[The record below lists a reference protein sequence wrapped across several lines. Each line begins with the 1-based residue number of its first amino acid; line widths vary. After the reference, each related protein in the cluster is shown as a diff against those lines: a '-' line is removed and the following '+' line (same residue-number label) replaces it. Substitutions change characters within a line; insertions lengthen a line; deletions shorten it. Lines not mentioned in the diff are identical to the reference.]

1 MSKAIIPLVP
11 EAPIEKHAFM
21 TAPLSP
27 LPQEFSERLRDQL
40 RRLLLHFE
48 EMRSAAPPT
57 PGSWLPPVDLYEMD
71 DAVVV
76 RLELPGVPLSSV
88 RITMLDGLLKIE
100 GTKEAYP
107 PADNGNEAEKPLR
120 YLCLERTSG
129 TFARRVQLKWTIDL
143 ANITAHLSNGILE
156 IRLPKA
162 QTCGKE
168 LLIPIIEE

>member
-1 MSKAIIPLVP
+1 
-11 EAPIEKHAFM
+11 M

-48 EMRSAAPPT
+48 EMRAAAPPT

-71 DAVVV
+71 EAVVV
-76 RLELPGVPLSSV
+76 RLELPGVAASAV
-88 RITMLDGLLKIE
+88 RITILDGILKIE
-100 GTKEAYP
+100 GTKETAS
-107 PADNGNEAEKPLR
+107 PATQTTEPDKPLR

-143 ANITAHLSNGILE
+143 AHVVAKLSNGLLE

-162 QTCGKE
+162 QAAGKE
-168 LLIPIIEE
+168 LLIAIIEE

>member
-1 MSKAIIPLVP
+1 
-11 EAPIEKHAFM
+11 M

-48 EMRSAAPPT
+48 ELRAAAPPT

-71 DAVVV
+71 EAVVV
-76 RLELPGVPLSSV
+76 RLELPGVAAASV
-88 RITMLDGLLKIE
+88 RITILDGTLKIE
-100 GTKEAYP
+100 GTKETST
-107 PADNGNEAEKPLR
+107 PATQLTEPDKPLR

-143 ANITAHLSNGILE
+143 AHVTAKLANGLLE
-156 IRLPKA
+156 LRLPKA
-162 QTCGKE
+162 QASGKE
-168 LLIPIIEE
+168 LLIAIIEE

>member
-1 MSKAIIPLVP
+1 
-11 EAPIEKHAFM
+11 M

-48 EMRSAAPPT
+48 EMRSAAPPA
-57 PGSWLPPVDLYEMD
+57 PGSWLPPVDLYEMEE
-71 DAVVV
+71 AVVV
-76 RLELPGVPLSSV
+76 RLELPGVAASSV
-88 RITMLDGLLKIE
+88 RITLLDGLLKID
-100 GTKEAYP
+100 GAKESSP
-107 PADNGNEAEKPLR
+107 LSDNANETEKPLR

-129 TFARRVQLKWTIDL
+129 TFSRRVQLKWTIDP
-143 ANITAHLSNGILE
+143 AHVTAHLSNGILE

>member
-1 MSKAIIPLVP
+1 
-11 EAPIEKHAFM
+11 M

-48 EMRSAAPPT
+48 EMRAAAPPT

-71 DAVVV
+71 EAVVV
-76 RLELPGVPLSSV
+76 RLELPGVAASSV
-88 RITMLDGLLKIE
+88 RITILDGILKIE
-100 GTKEAYP
+100 GTKETAS
-107 PADNGNEAEKPLR
+107 PATQTTEPDKPLR

-143 ANITAHLSNGILE
+143 AHVVAKLSNGLLE

-162 QTCGKE
+162 QAAGKE
-168 LLIPIIEE
+168 LLIAIIEE

>member
-1 MSKAIIPLVP
+1 
-11 EAPIEKHAFM
+11 M

-48 EMRSAAPPT
+48 EMRAAAPPA

-71 DAVVV
+71 EAVVV
-76 RLELPGVPLSSV
+76 RLELPGVAASSV
-88 RITMLDGLLKIE
+88 RITILDGILKIE
-100 GTKEAYP
+100 GTKETST
-107 PADNGNEAEKPLR
+107 PAPQAAEDEKPLR

-129 TFARRVQLKWTIDL
+129 TFSRHVQLKWTIDL
-143 ANITAHLSNGILE
+143 AHITAKLANGLLE

-162 QTCGKE
+162 QASGKE
-168 LLIPIIEE
+168 LLIAIIEE

>member
-1 MSKAIIPLVP
+1 
-11 EAPIEKHAFM
+11 M

-48 EMRSAAPPT
+48 EMRAAAPPT

-71 DAVVV
+71 EAVVV
-76 RLELPGVPLSSV
+76 RLELPGVAASSV
-88 RITMLDGLLKIE
+88 RITILDGILKIE
-100 GTKEAYP
+100 GTKETAC
-107 PADNGNEAEKPLR
+107 PATQTTEPDKPLR

-143 ANITAHLSNGILE
+143 AHVVAKLSNGLLE

-162 QTCGKE
+162 QAAGKE
-168 LLIPIIEE
+168 LLIAIIEE

>member
-1 MSKAIIPLVP
+1 
-11 EAPIEKHAFM
+11 M

-57 PGSWLPPVDLYEMD
+57 PGSWLPPVDLYELE

-76 RLELPGVPLSSV
+76 RLELPGVPASSI
-88 RITMLDGLLKIE
+88 RITILDGILKIE
-100 GTKEAYP
+100 GTKETSYP
-107 PADNGNEAEKPLR
+107 APQATEPDKPLR

-129 TFARRVQLKWTIDL
+129 TFSRRVQVKWAIDL
-143 ANITAHLSNGILE
+143 AHVTAKLSNGILE

-162 QTCGKE
+162 QASGKE
-168 LLIPIIEE
+168 LLIAITEE

>member
-1 MSKAIIPLVP
+1 
-11 EAPIEKHAFM
+11 M

-48 EMRSAAPPT
+48 ELRAAAPPT
-57 PGSWLPPVDLYEMD
+57 PGSWLPPVELYEMD
-71 DAVVV
+71 EAVVV
-76 RLELPGVPLSSV
+76 RLELPGVALSAV
-88 RITMLDGLLKIE
+88 RLTILDGLLKIE
-100 GTKEAYP
+100 GTKESYP
-107 PADNGNEAEKPLR
+107 PPEQANEQEKPLR

-129 TFARRVQLKWTIDL
+129 TFSRRVQLKWTIDL
-143 ANITAHLSNGILE
+143 AHISARLANGILE

>member
-1 MSKAIIPLVP
+1 
-11 EAPIEKHAFM
+11 M

-48 EMRSAAPPT
+48 ELRSAAPPA
-57 PGSWLPPVDLYEMD
+57 PGSWLPPVDLCELD

-76 RLELPGVPLSSV
+76 RLELPGVAASSV
-88 RITMLDGLLKIE
+88 RVTILDGLLKIE
-100 GTKEAYP
+100 GAKESLYP
-107 PADNGNEAEKPLR
+107 PAEAEEKPQR

-129 TFARRVQLKWTIDL
+129 TFARRVQLKWTIDVEH
-143 ANITAHLSNGILE
+143 ITAHLSNGILE

-162 QTCGKE
+162 QACGKE

>member
-1 MSKAIIPLVP
+1 
-11 EAPIEKHAFM
+11 M

-48 EMRSAAPPT
+48 EMRAAAPPT

-76 RLELPGVPLSSV
+76 RLELPGVAVASV
-88 RITMLDGLLKIE
+88 RITILDGTLKIE
-100 GTKEAYP
+100 GTKETAHP
-107 PADNGNEAEKPLR
+107 GTQAAEQDKPLR

-129 TFARRVQLKWTIDL
+129 TFVRRVQLKWTIDL
-143 ANITAHLSNGILE
+143 ARVAAKLSNGLLE

-162 QTCGKE
+162 QAAGKE
-168 LLIPIIEE
+168 LLIAIIEE

>member
-1 MSKAIIPLVP
+1 
-11 EAPIEKHAFM
+11 M

-27 LPQEFSERLRDQL
+27 LPQEFSDRLRNQL

-48 EMRSAAPPT
+48 ELRAAAPPT
-57 PGSWLPPVDLYEMD
+57 PGSWLPPVDLYELE

-76 RLELPGVPLSSV
+76 HLELPGVALAAIRV
-88 RITMLDGLLKIE
+88 TMLDGLLKIE
-100 GTKEAYP
+100 GVKESYP
-107 PADNGNEAEKPLR
+107 PPDPGNEQEKPLR

-129 TFARRVQLKWTIDL
+129 TFARRVQLKWAIDL
-143 ANITAHLSNGILE
+143 ANVTAQLSNGILK

-162 QTCGKE
+162 QAAGKE

>member
-1 MSKAIIPLVP
+1 
-11 EAPIEKHAFM
+11 M

-48 EMRSAAPPT
+48 ELRSAAPPA
-57 PGSWLPPVDLYEMD
+57 PGSWLPPVDLYEME

-76 RLELPGVPLSSV
+76 RLELPGVALSAIRV
-88 RITMLDGLLKIE
+88 TILDGLLKVE
-100 GTKEAYP
+100 GTKESSP
-107 PADNGNEAEKPLR
+107 PEKTNEVEKPLR

-129 TFARRVQLKWTIDL
+129 SFLRRVQLKWTIDL
-143 ANITAHLSNGILE
+143 ARVSARLSNGILE

-162 QTCGKE
+162 QAAGKE
-168 LLIPIIEE
+168 LIIPIIEE

>member
-1 MSKAIIPLVP
+1 
-11 EAPIEKHAFM
+11 M

-48 EMRSAAPPT
+48 ELRAAAPPA

-71 DAVVV
+71 EAVVV
-76 RLELPGVPLSSV
+76 RLELPGVTLSAV
-88 RITMLDGLLKIE
+88 RLTILDGLLKIE

-107 PADNGNEAEKPLR
+107 PSEQVNEQEKPLR
-120 YLCLERTSG
+120 YHCLERTSG

-143 ANITAHLSNGILE
+143 AHISARLANGILE

>member
-1 MSKAIIPLVP
+1 
-11 EAPIEKHAFM
+11 M

-48 EMRSAAPPT
+48 EMRAAAPPT

-71 DAVVV
+71 EAVVV
-76 RLELPGVPLSSV
+76 RLELPGVPASTI
-88 RITMLDGLLKIE
+88 RITMLDGTLKIE
-100 GTKEAYP
+100 GTKETAN
-107 PADNGNEAEKPLR
+107 PAAQAADQDKPLR

-129 TFARRVQLKWTIDL
+129 TFSRRVQLKWTIDL
-143 ANITAHLSNGILE
+143 AHMAAKLSNGLLE

-162 QTCGKE
+162 QASGKE
-168 LLIPIIEE
+168 LLIAIIEE

>member
-1 MSKAIIPLVP
+1 
-11 EAPIEKHAFM
+11 M

-48 EMRSAAPPT
+48 ELRSAAPPA
-57 PGSWLPPVDLYEMD
+57 PGSWLPPVDLYEMEE
-71 DAVVV
+71 AVVV
-76 RLELPGVPLSSV
+76 RLELPGVAASAV
-88 RITMLDGLLKIE
+88 RITILDGLLKIE
-100 GTKEAYP
+100 GSKESYP
-107 PADNGNEAEKPLR
+107 PAENANDQEKPLR

-129 TFARRVQLKWTIDL
+129 SFSRRVQLKWTIDL
-143 ANITAHLSNGILE
+143 AHVSAHLANGILE

-168 LLIPIIEE
+168 LLIPITEE

>member
-1 MSKAIIPLVP
+1 
-11 EAPIEKHAFM
+11 M

-48 EMRSAAPPT
+48 EMRAAAPPT

-71 DAVVV
+71 EAVVV
-76 RLELPGVPLSSV
+76 RLELPGVALSSV
-88 RITMLDGLLKIE
+88 RITILDGVLKIE
-100 GTKEAYP
+100 GTKETCN
-107 PADNGNEAEKPLR
+107 PATQTSEPDKPLR

-129 TFARRVQLKWTIDL
+129 TFSRRVQIKWTIDL
-143 ANITAHLSNGILE
+143 AHVVAKLSNGLLE

-162 QTCGKE
+162 QAAGKE
-168 LLIPIIEE
+168 LLIAIIEE

>member
-1 MSKAIIPLVP
+1 
-11 EAPIEKHAFM
+11 M

-48 EMRSAAPPT
+48 EMRAAAPPT

-71 DAVVV
+71 EAVVV
-76 RLELPGVPLSSV
+76 RLELPGVAPSSV
-88 RITMLDGLLKIE
+88 RITILDGMLKIE
-100 GTKEAYP
+100 GTKETVH
-107 PADNGNEAEKPLR
+107 PATQTSEPDKPLR

-129 TFARRVQLKWTIDL
+129 TFSRRVQIKWTIDL
-143 ANITAHLSNGILE
+143 AHVVAKLSNGLLE

-162 QTCGKE
+162 QAAGKE
-168 LLIPIIEE
+168 LLIAIIEE